1 MKLKTCLQFVV
12 MVAMLGVF
20 GCDRQTHDRA
30 EIQLVDSPAGTTDPF
45 EGVEQ
50 ASVLLLGTFH
60 FDDPELDSY
69 KPEISWDPPT
79 DEHQAE
85 IDEIIELLGLY
96 RPSRIAVEWDSNR
109 QQKLDAAYDAWLEG
123 RVSLGSSES
132 QQIGFR
138 LARKLAHPTV
148 HAVDVSGRSYFPD
161 MTEEEY
167 ERRLSEAMGE
177 ADPAL
182 VQRQIDLEER
192 YNATY
197 RLDESVKVTLP
208 LREYLLRANEPEQIA
223 SGHGHYLIGS
233 FYLGKDD
240 DYLGPDMK
248 TEWYNRNLR
257 IFRNIQRVSSEPGE
271 RIVLI
276 IGSGHLPILRQAVTA
291 SPEYKLVE
299 VGEYLGQRG
308 TTR

>member
-1 MKLKTCLQFVV
+1 MTPTNSFVL

-20 GCDRQTHDRA
+20 GCDRP
-30 EIQLVDSPAGTTDPF
+30 VDSPAGTTDPF
-45 EGVEQ
+45 ADLDQ

-69 KPEISWDPPT
+69 KPEISWDPHT
-79 DEHQAE
+79 DEHQKE
-85 IDEIIELLGLY
+85 IDEVIQLLGLY
-96 RPSRIAVEWDSNR
+96 RPTRIAVEWESNR
-109 QQKLDAAYDAWLEG
+109 QQELDAAYKVWLEG
-123 RVSLGSSES
+123 GVSLDSSES
-132 QQIGFR
+132 QQLGFR
-138 LARKLAHPTV
+138 LARQFAHPTV

-161 MTEEEY
+161 MSEEEY

-182 VQRQIDLEER
+182 VQRQMDLEER

-197 RLDESVKVTLP
+197 RLDESLKVTVP
-208 LREYLLRANEPEQIA
+208 LREYLLRANEPERIV
-223 SGHGHYLIGS
+223 SEHGHYLIGT

-257 IFRNIQRVSSEPGE
+257 IFRNLQRISSEPGE

-276 IGSGHLPILRQAVTA
+276 IGGGHIPILRHAVNA

-299 VGEYLGQRG
+299 VGEYLGR
-308 TTR
+308 